1 MDTVKLE
8 ITDRIA
14 VITIN
19 RPEKRNALS
28 REVREDLYQ
37 RLQEVDSRKDVG
49 VAIITGA
56 GEAFVA
62 GADIASMKDYT
73 VEDARKAASQGS
85 RIFLFIEE
93 MKIPVIAAING
104 WALGGGCEL
113 ALACDIRIS
122 SDDAMFGQ
130 TEVRIGIIPGYGA
143 NVRLPRLIGAGRAK
157 ELIYTGRIIDA
168 VEAQRIGLVNS
179 VVSKELLM
187 DEAMKLAGKLS
198 KGPASINLAKQ
209 AINKAF
215 DLEMDDAL
223 ELSSKLYGD
232 VYNTRDAKEGIQAF
246 LEKRKPEFT
255 GE

>member
-1 MDTVKLE
+1 MDTVKLD
-8 ITDRIA
+8 IRDRIA

-28 REVREDLYQ
+28 LEVREDLYQ
-37 RLQEVDSRKDVG
+37 KLKEVDSMKDIRA
-49 VAIITGA
+49 AIITGA

-73 VEDARKAASQGS
+73 VEDALNASRNGS
-85 RIFLFIEE
+85 RIFLFIEN
-93 MKIPVIAAING
+93 MRIPVIAAING

-113 ALACDIRIS
+113 ALACDMRIC
-122 SDDAMFGQ
+122 SDDARFGQ
-130 TEVRIGIIPGYGA
+130 TEVKIGIIPGYGA
-143 NVRLPRLIGAGRAK
+143 NVRLPRLIGAGKAK
-157 ELIYTGRIIDA
+157 ELIYTGRMIDA
-168 VEAQRIGLVNS
+168 AEAEKIGLVNS
-179 VVSKELLM
+179 VVSKKDLM
-187 DEAMKLAGKLS
+187 DEAIKLAGRIS

-209 AINKAF
+209 AINRAF

-232 VYNTRDAKEGIQAF
+232 VYNTRDSKEGINAF

>member
-8 ITDRIA
+8 INDRIA

-28 REVREDLYQ
+28 QEVREDLYQ
-37 RLQEVDSRKDVG
+37 KLQEVDSTEDIR
-49 VAIITGA
+49 ASIITGA

-73 VEDARKAASQGS
+73 VEDALEASRSGS
-85 RIFLFIEE
+85 RIFSFIEN
-93 MKIPVIAAING
+93 MRVPVIAAING

-113 ALACDIRIS
+113 ALACDIRIC
-122 SDDAMFGQ
+122 SDDARFGQ
-130 TEVRIGIIPGYGA
+130 TEVKIGIIPGYGA
-143 NVRLPRLIGAGRAK
+143 NIRLPRLIGAGKAK
-157 ELIYTGRIIDA
+157 ELIYTGRMIDPA
-168 VEAQRIGLVNS
+168 EAERIGLVNS
-179 VVSKELLM
+179 VVSKEDLM
-187 DEAMKLAGKLS
+187 DEAMKLAGRIS

-232 VYNTRDAKEGIQAF
+232 VYKTSDSKEGINAF

-255 GE
+255 GK